1 MHRFLVLAHQ
11 LLIVTVQLSHP
22 MHWDKGTKCLQ
33 QPQAT
38 LYIHSDTTNQHY
50 ERAPLCPLHL
60 CPLSNIH
67 RITKTKKKNNLRAII
82 RIKRTFDFSSLLPA
96 ITNFIGFLLV
106 LSFCPNSDWLSLQFN
121 FRSSFVSFHL
131 ILNYCMPSMNVIISS
146 LNGRIAINSLFIFN
160 WNNDSSIFVSLGL
173 SSWFYRPYT

>member
-50 ERAPLCPLHL
+50 ERASLCPPY
-60 CPLSNIH
+60 CPMSNFH
-67 RITKTKKKNNLRAII
+67 RITKTTPQNKNKKRKNEKFYAHLFESKGLVIFFFLTFASNNNLLVFCLFCRFVQTQIGYL
-82 RIKRTFDFSSLLPA
+82 FSSILGP
-96 ITNFIGFLLV
+96 
-106 LSFCPNSDWLSLQFN
+106 LSF
-121 FRSSFVSFHL
+121 RS
-131 ILNYCMPSMNVIISS
+131 I
-146 LNGRIAINSLFIFN
+146 
-160 WNNDSSIFVSLGL
+160 
-173 SSWFYRPYT
+173 